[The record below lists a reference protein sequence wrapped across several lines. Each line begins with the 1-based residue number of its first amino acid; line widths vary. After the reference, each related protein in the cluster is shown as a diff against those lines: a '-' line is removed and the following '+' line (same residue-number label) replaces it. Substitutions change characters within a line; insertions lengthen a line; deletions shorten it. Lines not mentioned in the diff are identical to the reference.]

1 MGNKNARTAK
11 LLAKIGGFICMGASG
26 FFLVLSMFTPVEITI
41 NDSYTSGTLWELTTY
56 PGPLMLWLGLLVG
69 LFVLGMIGLMI
80 SKKVQT
86 KATTA
91 RGFILIIIGFPTLV
105 VVGAGILFIIAGVQ
119 TFLAKKVQEL
129 AA

>member
-1 MGNKNARTAK
+1 MDNKNAWTAQ

-26 FFLVLSMFTPVEITI
+26 FFLVLNMFTPVEITI
-41 NDSYTSGTLWELTTY
+41 NDSYTSGTLWELASH
-56 PGPLMLWLGLLVG
+56 PGPLTLWLGLLVG

-86 KATTA
+86 KATIA
-91 RGFILIIIGFPTLV
+91 QGFIFIIIGFPTIVLA
-105 VVGAGILFIIAGVQ
+105 GAGILFIIAGVQ

-129 AA
+129 TV